1 MTYRKIG
8 RNIFK
13 LSNLR
18 ELIDNDVKN
27 RNIVIPVGYMVK
39 HNGKCMAFN
48 GSDFRMGLN
57 PRFAIYQLWDGEGM
71 T

>member
-1 MTYRKIG
+1 MTYRRIG
-8 RNIFK
+8 RSIFK

-18 ELIDNDVKN
+18 ELIDNDVTN

-48 GSDFRMGLN
+48 GSDFRMGSN
-57 PRFAIYQLWDGEGM
+57 PRFTIDQLCDLEGM

>member
-1 MTYRKIG
+1 MTYRRIG

-27 RNIVIPVGYMVK
+27 RKIVIPLGYMVK
-39 HNGKCMAFN
+39 HSGKCMAFN
-48 GSDFRMGLN
+48 ESDFRMGSK
-57 PRFAIYQLWDGEGM
+57 PRFTIYQLCDLEGM